1 MIRSQIWI
9 DLEIDWFRPTR
20 RGPTSRKRLN
30 PRWIET
36 GVDGVDVDEKR
47 RNGLPI
53 TDLLQVIPATGS
65 ETRACNSGSVEY
77 T

>member
-1 MIRSQIWI
+1 MNASI
-9 DLEIDWFRPTR
+9 LV
-20 RGPTSRKRLN
+20 G
-30 PRWIET
+30 ET